1 MRLYLSEEW
10 EESSED
16 LKRKQI
22 IVLTLSSRNKC
33 QGIHLSQLKTTRD
46 CVHLYPK
53 AQVVWG
59 RYSELKLIYSPNQN
73 PEVLRS
79 K

>member
-10 EESSED
+10 KQSSED

-22 IVLTLSSRNKC
+22 IVLTLSSENKC

-59 RYSELKLIYSPNQN
+59 ISELKLISSPNQN

>member
-16 LKRKQI
+16 LKRKQM

-46 CVHLYPK
+46 V
-53 AQVVWG
+53 
-59 RYSELKLIYSPNQN
+59 QN
-73 PEVLRS
+73 ASLS
-79 K
+79 

>member
-10 EESSED
+10 KQSSED
-16 LKRKQI
+16 LKRKQM
-22 IVLTLSSRNKC
+22 IVLTLSSENKC
-33 QGIHLSQLKTTRD
+33 QGIHLSQFKMTRD

-53 AQVVWG
+53 AQVVWD
-59 RYSELKLIYSPNQN
+59 SELKLIYSPNQN